1 MKNQTMDSPINTG
14 LSGQIKREYKIVAG
28 VILISF
34 LGFEIMKSSQMG
46 YKFIEILLVFG
57 TIFFGYRI
65 SANAG
70 AICGLAAGIVLSLWD
85 GDVAQLA
92 IFCSIGVL
100 AALFKSLGRIFCII
114 GVIFGAIGI
123 GIVFNSSAFMSTL
136 MALMVASAVFLVMPK
151 FLVEPVEKK
160 KRVFRSMRMDEADDI
175 LGERLLNISD
185 SLSELSKDFEDM
197 SGISLKSESGLEST
211 VSLPELEW
219 KNRYLESRMVVSDQF
234 LELSNFMKSFKDE
247 LGKTVDVTIEDEKNI
262 RKALK
267 KKGVN
272 TNNIVIIE
280 GKNRR
285 QEAVLSVYTKNRKCV
300 STRDIAAI
308 FNKVTD
314 RRWRPALDTREIVS
328 SDVSSIRIEEETSFT
343 MLSGVARAVK
353 EGKEVSGDS
362 FSIMR
367 LPKGKIV
374 MSLCDGMGS
383 GRQAFAES
391 ERAINLVE
399 KLLAAGFLPRTAV
412 HLVHTALF
420 LQGEA
425 KHPLT
430 MDLMVMDLYTGICD
444 FIKSGA
450 AATFIKH
457 GKQVKIIKSET
468 LPIGVIRD
476 TEPLENIYKMRDS
489 DIIVMVSDGVLEALK
504 GDDKEEMLQRYFLTL
519 DKTNAKDLANEILN
533 YAIESAGGVA
543 NDDMTVLVA
552 GIWKKYLI
560 K

>member
-234 LELSNFMKSFKDE
+234 LELS
-247 LGKTVDVTIEDEKNI
+247 
-262 RKALK
+262 R
-267 KKGVN
+267 
-272 TNNIVIIE
+272 
-280 GKNRR
+280 
-285 QEAVLSVYTKNRKCV
+285 
-300 STRDIAAI
+300 
-308 FNKVTD
+308 
-314 RRWRPALDTREIVS
+314 
-328 SDVSSIRIEEETSFT
+328 
-343 MLSGVARAVK
+343 
-353 EGKEVSGDS
+353 
-362 FSIMR
+362 
-367 LPKGKIV
+367 
-374 MSLCDGMGS
+374 
-383 GRQAFAES
+383 
-391 ERAINLVE
+391 
-399 KLLAAGFLPRTAV
+399 
-412 HLVHTALF
+412 
-420 LQGEA
+420 
-425 KHPLT
+425 
-430 MDLMVMDLYTGICD
+430 
-444 FIKSGA
+444 
-450 AATFIKH
+450 
-457 GKQVKIIKSET
+457 
-468 LPIGVIRD
+468 
-476 TEPLENIYKMRDS
+476 
-489 DIIVMVSDGVLEALK
+489 
-504 GDDKEEMLQRYFLTL
+504 
-519 DKTNAKDLANEILN
+519 
-533 YAIESAGGVA
+533 
-543 NDDMTVLVA
+543 
-552 GIWKKYLI
+552 
-560 K
+560 